1 MSLVYQRVPP
11 ELPNQRGG
19 DKVENHI
26 VVHPSETGLRTV
38 DWRWGKAAIERTSY
52 LGRKPWTAMGLPH
65 RRLTSWAFSLTGFPV
80 DRTRKM
86 QEVKKEIA
94 AAEGYR

>member
-1 MSLVYQRVPP
+1 MSLFPKEFPRSHPTR
-11 ELPNQRGG
+11 RGG

-26 VVHPSETGLRTV
+26 VIPPSETGLRTV
-38 DWRWGKAAIERTSY
+38 DGRWGEAAIERTSY

-65 RRLTSWAFSLTGFPV
+65 WRLMTWAFSLTGFPV